1 MQFYDRTNELAI
13 LQENELQSYENA
25 VFTVLMGRRRV
36 GKTSL
41 ITKAMEGKEYAYL
54 FVSKD
59 SEALLCQNFQRDLE
73 QQIGLIIYGEITRFK
88 DLFEVIMQEAQ
99 RRHLT
104 IVFDEFQTLYK
115 INPTIFGD
123 IQNIW
128 DRYKGKANINL
139 IVLGS
144 IQSLMKRIF
153 EEKSEPL
160 YGRPTSKLILRPFT
174 INVMKQI
181 LSDANPDY
189 STEDLLCLYAI
200 TGGVAKYIELFID
213 AKCYTKE
220 KMLNYV
226 CRQDSYFLTEGK
238 DLLNQEFSGEFGTY
252 FSVLQVI
259 ASGKTKRSEID
270 SALQKDTGAFLQN
283 LESKYELINRM
294 KPLLAK
300 QNGKVTAYEIRDN
313 FLRFWFRFIYPYQ
326 SLIERNL
333 FSLLR
338 SNIANNYEGFTGRTL
353 ERYFQD
359 KLMETEQFTQV
370 GNWWD
375 RKGQNEIDLIAIN
388 EFDHSGIVAE
398 IKRNAYKIS
407 MTKLQEKVSALPNKD
422 FGVYN
427 LELKELSLDDM

>member
-115 INPTIFGD
+115 INPAIFGD

-174 INVMKQI
+174 INVIKQI

-189 STEDLLCLYAI
+189 SAEDLLCLYAI

-270 SALQKDTGAFLQN
+270 STLQKDTGAFLQN

-398 IKRNAYKIS
+398 IKRNVYKIS

>member
-41 ITKAMEGKEYAYL
+41 VTKAMEGKEYAYL

-115 INPTIFGD
+115 INPAIFGD

-128 DRYKGKANINL
+128 DRYKDKANINL

-270 SALQKDTGAFLQN
+270 STLQKDTGAFLQN

>member
-1 MQFYDRTNELAI
+1 MKFYDRINELAI
-13 LQENELQSYENA
+13 LQDNEQQSFDNA

-41 ITKAMEGKEYAYL
+41 ITQSLKDKEYAYL

-59 SEALLCQNFQRDLE
+59 SEALLCQTFQKNLE
-73 QQIGLIIYGEITRFK
+73 EQIGLTIYGEVTKFK
-88 DLFEVIMQEAQ
+88 DLFEIIMKEAQ
-99 RRHLT
+99 KRHLT
-104 IVFDEFQTLYK
+104 IVMDEFQTLYK
-115 INPTIFGD
+115 INPSILGD

-128 DRYKGKANINL
+128 DRYKRDAKINF

-144 IQSLMKRIF
+144 IQTLMKRIF
-153 EEKSEPL
+153 EDKSEPL
-160 YGRPTSKLILRPFT
+160 YGRPTAKFTLHPFT
-174 INVMKQI
+174 IEVIKQI
-181 LSDANPDY
+181 LHDANPNY
-189 STEDLLCLYAI
+189 SPEDLLCLYMI
-200 TGGVAKYIELFID
+200 TGGVAKYIELLID

-238 DLLNQEFSGEFGTY
+238 DLLNQEFSGEFATY
-252 FSVLQVI
+252 FSILQVI
-259 ASGKTKRSEID
+259 VAGKTKRSEID
-270 SALQKDTGAFLQN
+270 SCLHRDLGTYLQN
-283 LESKYELINRM
+283 LESKYELISRV
-294 KPLLAK
+294 KPLLSK
-300 QNGKVTAYEIRDN
+300 QNGKVTAYEIHDN

-338 SNIANNYEGFTGRTL
+338 SNIAQNYEGFTGRTL

-359 KLMETEQFTQV
+359 KLMETEHFTQV

-388 EFDHSGIVAE
+388 EFDHTGVVAE
-398 IKRNAYKIS
+398 IKRNSHKIS
-407 MTKLQEKVSALPNKD
+407 LTKLQEKLAVLPKKD
-422 FGVYN
+422 FGDYQLQTKGLA
-427 LELKELSLDDM
+427 LEDM

>member
-115 INPTIFGD
+115 INPAIFGD

-213 AKCYTKE
+213 ARCYTKE

-270 SALQKDTGAFLQN
+270 STLQKDTGAFLQN

-407 MTKLQEKVSALPNKD
+407 MTKLQEKVSSLPNKD

>member
-1 MQFYDRTNELAI
+1 MKFYDRINELAI
-13 LQENELQSYENA
+13 LQDNEQQSFDNA

-41 ITKAMEGKEYAYL
+41 ITQSLKDKEYAYL

-59 SEALLCQNFQRDLE
+59 SEALLCQTFQKDLE
-73 QQIGLIIYGEITRFK
+73 DQIGLTIYGEVTKFK
-88 DLFEVIMQEAQ
+88 DLFEIIMKEAQ
-99 RRHLT
+99 KRHLT
-104 IVFDEFQTLYK
+104 IVMDEFQTLYK
-115 INPTIFGD
+115 INPSIFGD

-128 DRYKGKANINL
+128 DRYKRDAKINF

-144 IQSLMKRIF
+144 IQTLMKRIF
-153 EEKSEPL
+153 EDKSEPL
-160 YGRPTSKLILRPFT
+160 YGRPTAKFTLRPFT
-174 INVMKQI
+174 IEVIKQI
-181 LSDANPDY
+181 LRDANPNY
-189 STEDLLCLYAI
+189 SPEDLLCLYMI
-200 TGGVAKYIELFID
+200 TGGVAKYIELLID

-238 DLLNQEFSGEFGTY
+238 DLLNQEFSGEFATY
-252 FSVLQVI
+252 FSILQVI
-259 ASGKTKRSEID
+259 AAGKTKRSEID
-270 SALQKDTGAFLQN
+270 SCLHRDLGTYLQN
-283 LESKYELINRM
+283 LESKYELISRV
-294 KPLLAK
+294 KPLLSK
-300 QNGKVTAYEIRDN
+300 QNGKVTAYEIHDN

-338 SNIANNYEGFTGRTL
+338 SNIAQNYEGFTGRTL

-359 KLMETEQFTQV
+359 KLMETEHFTQV

-388 EFDHSGIVAE
+388 EFDHTGIVAE
-398 IKRNAYKIS
+398 IKRNSHKIS
-407 MTKLQEKVSALPNKD
+407 LTKLQEKVAVLPKKD
-422 FGVYN
+422 FGDYHLQSKGLA
-427 LELKELSLDDM
+427 LEDM

>member
-1 MQFYDRTNELAI
+1 MKFYDRVNELAI
-13 LQENELQSYENA
+13 LQDNEQQSFDNA

-41 ITKAMEGKEYAYL
+41 ITQSLEGKEYAYL

-59 SEALLCQNFQRDLE
+59 SEALLCQTFQKDLE
-73 QQIGLIIYGEITRFK
+73 EQIGLTIYGEVTKFK
-88 DLFEVIMQEAQ
+88 DLFEIIMKEAQ

-104 IVFDEFQTLYK
+104 IVMDEFQTLYK
-115 INPTIFGD
+115 INPAIFGD

-128 DRYKGKANINL
+128 DRYKRDAKINF

-144 IQSLMKRIF
+144 IQTLMKRIF
-153 EEKSEPL
+153 EDKSEPL
-160 YGRPTSKLILRPFT
+160 YGRPTAKFTLRPFT
-174 INVMKQI
+174 IEVIKQI
-181 LSDANPDY
+181 LHDVHPNY
-189 STEDLLCLYAI
+189 SPEDLLCLYMI
-200 TGGVAKYIELFID
+200 TGGVAKYIELLID

-226 CRQDSYFLTEGK
+226 CRQDSFFLTEGK
-238 DLLNQEFSGEFGTY
+238 DLLNQEFNGEFATY
-252 FSVLQVI
+252 FSILQVI
-259 ASGKTKRSEID
+259 AAGKTKRSEID
-270 SALQKDTGAFLQN
+270 SCLHRDLGTYLQN
-283 LESKYELINRM
+283 LESKYELISRV
-294 KPLLAK
+294 KPMLSK
-300 QNGKVTAYEIRDN
+300 QNGKVTAYEIRDK

-338 SNIANNYEGFTGRTL
+338 SNIAQNYEGFTGRTL

-359 KLMETEQFTQV
+359 KMMETEHFTQV

-388 EFDHSGIVAE
+388 EFDHTGIVAE
-398 IKRNAYKIS
+398 IKRNRHKIS
-407 MTKLQEKVSALPNKD
+407 MTKLQEKIAALPKKE
-422 FGVYN
+422 FGEYH
-427 LELKELSLDDM
+427 LQAKGLSLEDM

>member
-1 MQFYDRTNELAI
+1 MKFYDREKELKI
-13 LQENELQSYENA
+13 LQENEQQSFESA
-25 VFTVLMGRRRV
+25 VFTVMMGRRRI

-41 ITKAMEGKEYAYL
+41 ITKSLEGKEYAYL

-73 QQIGLIIYGEITRFK
+73 QQIGLQIYGEITRFK
-88 DLFEVIMQEAQ
+88 DLFEIIMKESQ

-104 IVFDEFQTLYK
+104 IVIDEFQTLYK
-115 INPTIFGD
+115 INPSIFSD
-123 IQNIW
+123 MQNVW
-128 DRYKGKANINL
+128 DRYKRDAKINL

-144 IQSLMKRIF
+144 IQTLMKRIF
-153 EEKSEPL
+153 EDESEPL
-160 YGRPTSKLILRPFT
+160 YGRPTSKFVLRPFT
-174 INVMKQI
+174 IRVMKEIMQ
-181 LSDANPDY
+181 DAHPGY
-189 STEDLLCLYAI
+189 TPEDLLCLYTL
-200 TGGVAKYIELFID
+200 TGGVAKYIELLID

-238 DLLNQEFSGEFGTY
+238 DLLNQEFSGEFTTY
-252 FSVLQVI
+252 FSILQVI
-259 ASGKTKRSEID
+259 AAGKTKRSEID
-270 SALQKDTGAFLQN
+270 STLHKDMGTYLQN
-283 LESKYELINRM
+283 LESKYELISRM

-338 SNIANNYEGFTGRTL
+338 SNITQNYEGFTGRTL

-359 KLMETEQFTQV
+359 KLMETEQFTQI

-388 EFDHSGIVAE
+388 EFDHTGIVAE
-398 IKRNAYKIS
+398 IKRNPHKLSLQKLEEKIA
-407 MTKLQEKVSALPNKD
+407 VLPKKD
-422 FGVYN
+422 FGEYQ
-427 LELKELSLDDM
+427 LQALGLSVKDI

>member
-115 INPTIFGD
+115 INPAIFGD

-128 DRYKGKANINL
+128 DRYKDKANINL

-238 DLLNQEFSGEFGTY
+238 VLLNQEFSGEFGTY

-270 SALQKDTGAFLQN
+270 STLQKDTGAFLQN

>member
-1 MQFYDRTNELAI
+1 M
-13 LQENELQSYENA
+13 
-25 VFTVLMGRRRV
+25 MGRRRI

-41 ITKAMEGKEYAYL
+41 ITKSLEGKEYAYL

-73 QQIGLIIYGEITRFK
+73 QQIGLQIYGEITRFK
-88 DLFEVIMQEAQ
+88 DLFEIIMKESQ

-104 IVFDEFQTLYK
+104 IVIDEFQTLYK
-115 INPTIFGD
+115 INPSIFSD
-123 IQNIW
+123 MQNVW
-128 DRYKGKANINL
+128 DRYKCDAKINL

-144 IQSLMKRIF
+144 IQTLMKRIF
-153 EEKSEPL
+153 EDESEPL
-160 YGRPTSKLILRPFT
+160 YGRPTSKFVLRPFT
-174 INVMKQI
+174 IRVMKEIMQ
-181 LSDANPDY
+181 DAHPGY
-189 STEDLLCLYAI
+189 TPEDLLCLYTL
-200 TGGVAKYIELFID
+200 TGGVAKYIELLID

-226 CRQDSYFLTEGK
+226 CRQDSYFLAEGK
-238 DLLNQEFSGEFGTY
+238 NLLIQEFSGEFTTY
-252 FSVLQVI
+252 FSILQVI
-259 ASGKTKRSEID
+259 AAGKTKRSEID
-270 SALQKDTGAFLQN
+270 SILHKDMGTYLQN
-283 LESKYELINRM
+283 LESKYELICRM

-338 SNIANNYEGFTGRTL
+338 SNITQNYEGFTGRTL

-359 KLMETEQFTQV
+359 KLMETEQFTQI

-388 EFDHSGIVAE
+388 EFDHTGVVAE
-398 IKRNAYKIS
+398 IKHNPHKLSLQKLEEKIA
-407 MTKLQEKVSALPNKD
+407 VLPKKD
-422 FGVYN
+422 FGEYQ
-427 LELKELSLDDM
+427 LQALGLSVKDI

>member
-13 LQENELQSYENA
+13 LQENERQSYENA

-115 INPTIFGD
+115 INPGIFGD

-128 DRYKGKANINL
+128 DRYKGNANINL

-181 LSDANPDY
+181 LCDANPDY

-238 DLLNQEFSGEFGTY
+238 DLLNQEFSGEFSTY

-270 SALQKDTGAFLQN
+270 STLQKDTGAFLQN
-283 LESKYELINRM
+283 LESKYELISRM

-370 GNWWD
+370 ANWWD

-407 MTKLQEKVSALPNKD
+407 LTKLQEKVSALPNKD
-422 FGVYN
+422 FGAYN
-427 LELKELSLDDM
+427 LELKGLSLDDM

>member
-115 INPTIFGD
+115 INPGIFGD

-270 SALQKDTGAFLQN
+270 STLQKDTGAFLQN

-407 MTKLQEKVSALPNKD
+407 MTKLQEKVSALPSKD
-422 FGVYN
+422 FGAYN

>member
-1 MQFYDRTNELAI
+1 MKFYDREKELKI
-13 LQENELQSYENA
+13 LQENEQQSFESA
-25 VFTVLMGRRRV
+25 VFTVMMGRRRI

-41 ITKAMEGKEYAYL
+41 ITKSLEGKEYAYL

-73 QQIGLIIYGEITRFK
+73 QQIGLQIYGEITRFK
-88 DLFEVIMQEAQ
+88 DLFEIIMKESQ

-104 IVFDEFQTLYK
+104 IVIDEFQTLYK
-115 INPTIFGD
+115 INPSIFSD
-123 IQNIW
+123 MQNVW
-128 DRYKGKANINL
+128 DRYKHDAKINL

-144 IQSLMKRIF
+144 IQTLMKRIF
-153 EEKSEPL
+153 EDESEPL
-160 YGRPTSKLILRPFT
+160 YGRPTSKFVLRPFT
-174 INVMKQI
+174 IRVMKEIMQ
-181 LSDANPDY
+181 DAHPGY
-189 STEDLLCLYAI
+189 TPEDLLCLYTL
-200 TGGVAKYIELFID
+200 TGGVAKYIELLID

-238 DLLNQEFSGEFGTY
+238 DLLNQEFSGEFTTY
-252 FSVLQVI
+252 ISILQVI
-259 ASGKTKRSEID
+259 AAGKTKRSEID
-270 SALQKDTGAFLQN
+270 STLHKDMGTYLQN
-283 LESKYELINRM
+283 LESKYELISRM

-338 SNIANNYEGFTGRTL
+338 SNITQNYEGFTGRTL

-359 KLMETEQFTQV
+359 KLMETEQFTQI

-388 EFDHSGIVAE
+388 EFDHTGVVAE
-398 IKRNAYKIS
+398 IKRNPHKLSLQKLEEKIA
-407 MTKLQEKVSALPNKD
+407 VLPKKD
-422 FGVYN
+422 FGEYQ
-427 LELKELSLDDM
+427 LQALGLSVKDI

>member
-13 LQENELQSYENA
+13 LQENERQSYENA

-115 INPTIFGD
+115 INPGIFGD

-128 DRYKGKANINL
+128 DRYKGNANINL

-144 IQSLMKRIF
+144 IQSLMKHIF

-238 DLLNQEFSGEFGTY
+238 DLLNQEFSGEFSTY

-270 SALQKDTGAFLQN
+270 STLQKDTGAFLQN
-283 LESKYELINRM
+283 LESKYELISRM

-370 GNWWD
+370 ANWWD

-407 MTKLQEKVSALPNKD
+407 LTKLQEKVSALPNKD
-422 FGVYN
+422 FGAYN
-427 LELKELSLDDM
+427 LELKGLSLDDM

>member
-1 MQFYDRTNELAI
+1 MRFYDRKKELAI
-13 LQENELQSYENA
+13 LQDIEQQSFDNA
-25 VFTVLMGRRRV
+25 AFTVMMGRRRI

-41 ITKAMEGKEYAYL
+41 ITHALANKEYAYL

-73 QQIGLIIYGEITRFK
+73 QQIGLTVYGEVTRFK
-88 DLFEVIMQEAQ
+88 DLFEIIMKEAQ

-104 IVFDEFQTLYK
+104 LVIDEFQTLYK
-115 INPTIFGD
+115 INPSIFGD

-128 DRYKGKANINL
+128 DRYKQDAKINF

-144 IQSLMKRIF
+144 IQTLMKRIF
-153 EEKSEPL
+153 EDHSEPL
-160 YGRPTSKLILRPFT
+160 YGRPTSKFTLRPFT
-174 INVMKQI
+174 IDVMKEI
-181 LSDANPDY
+181 LHDANPNY
-189 STEDLLCLYAI
+189 TTEDLLCLYAI
-200 TGGVAKYIELFID
+200 TGGVAKYIELLID

-220 KMLNYV
+220 KMLNYI

-238 DLLNQEFSGEFGTY
+238 DLLNQEFSGEFSTY
-252 FSVLQVI
+252 FSIMQVI
-259 ASGKTKRSEID
+259 AAGKTKRSEID
-270 SALQKDTGAFLQN
+270 STLHKDMGTYLQN
-283 LESKYELINRM
+283 LENKYELICRM

-300 QNGKVTAYEIRDN
+300 QNGKVTAYEIHDN

-338 SNIANNYEGFTGRTL
+338 SNITSNYEGFTGRTL

-359 KLMETEQFTQV
+359 KVMETEQFTQV

-388 EFDHSGIVAE
+388 EFEHSGIVAE
-398 IKRNAYKIS
+398 IKRNPHKIS
-407 MTKLQEKVSALPNKD
+407 MTKLQEKIEVLPKKD
-422 FGVYN
+422 FGEYKLHAMAFS
-427 LELKELSLDDM
+427 LEDM